1 MNASIRGV
9 MFAKADRINQRVD
22 DIAKLFLNFEKNK
35 KSISRDGFNDFVKSV
50 HLIVG
55 TELNEKGV
63 ERKWKE

>member
-9 MFAKADRINQRVD
+9 MFVKADRINQRVD
-22 DIAKLFLNFEKNK
+22 DIAKLFLNLGKNK

-50 HLIVG
+50 HLIVD

-63 ERKWKE
+63 ERKWKA